1 MDIQIRANGTKITEG
16 MREYIHAK
24 LQKLDKMVDNVV
36 EAQLELRTEKIRSG
50 GEQTSAQLTL
60 QTGKHILRAE
70 VRDLETS
77 KAIDQAI
84 DKLERQVRK
93 FNEKRK
99 DRKGRVSVSDLS
111 ATIVNAPGSSDV
123 VNEDDDEEEETR
135 LVRTKRFAMKPMD
148 VDEAIDQLELV
159 GHDFFLFL
167 NAGESQLNVLYRRRD
182 GTYGLLGPDP
192 L

>member
-1 MDIQIRANGTKITEG
+1 MDIQIRANGTKVTDG
-16 MREYIHAK
+16 MREYLDAK
-24 LQKLDKMVDNVV
+24 LQRLDKMVDNVV
-36 EAQLELRTEKIRSG
+36 EAQLELKTEKIRSG

-70 VRDLETS
+70 VRDPETS

-84 DKLERQVRK
+84 DKLERQIRR
-93 FNEKRK
+93 FNDKRK
-99 DRKGRVSVSDLS
+99 NRKGRIGISDISASIANAALS
-111 ATIVNAPGSSDV
+111 NDV
-123 VNEDDDEEEETR
+123 DADDDNEEETR